1 MFPRQ
6 LWYEIS
12 TAKKRIFL
20 YNATFWLRNR
30 SDQMKTRVSIA
41 LVAVAVV
48 AAVGMNY
55 DWDDKPDY
63 IQSAESR
70 VGSYLTSDYGSVACN
85 STRKSEERWE
95 LGCVNKTRG
104 KTFQFAVY
112 PSEKAPYGVSRSFY
126 LEAIN
131 DDAKQSADQG
141 LMRYLQIN
149 TKSS

>member
-1 MFPRQ
+1 M
-6 LWYEIS
+6 
-12 TAKKRIFL
+12 KKVL
-20 YNATFWLRNR
+20 T
-30 SDQMKTRVSIA
+30 IA
-41 LVAVAVV
+41 LVVVAVGAVA
-48 AAVGMNY
+48 GMSY
-55 DWDDKPDY
+55 DWDNKPDY

-85 STRKSEERWE
+85 STRMNEERWE
-95 LGCVNKTRG
+95 LGCVNKARA

-126 LEAIN
+126 LEALN
-131 DDAKQSADQG
+131 DDAKQSAEQG